1 MQFQHPEL
9 LYALFLLLIP
19 ILIHLF
25 QLRRFKKVAFTNV
38 KFLKALEMQTR
49 KSSQIKKWLVL
60 LTRMGLL
67 TCIVLA
73 FAQPFTTNTNNFK
86 SVQETVIYLDN
97 SFSMEA
103 KGSNGSL
110 LNTAITE
117 LINTIPE
124 DQVISL
130 FTNDK
135 TFTNTSLKAIKNDLI
150 DINFSTQQ
158 LPYNAVVLNAE
169 RMFSNQ
175 NDSNKSLVLIS
186 DFQQQNDPFK
196 IENFNDIN
204 INLVQLKP
212 QENSNISI
220 DSVAIYK
227 TNLDKYELEV
237 FMSRQGEIFAEIAVA
252 LYNFNDLVAKTGINF
267 EKDNSVSFTIP
278 ANQKFNG
285 TLQIEDDYLSFDN
298 NFYFNINSNKTIK
311 VLAINQTDDAFLYK
325 LYNGGDF
332 DFKSF
337 QLDNLNYNL
346 IADQNLIVLNELTNI
361 PNNLISSIKSFH
373 DNGGHL
379 VVIPSEN
386 ADLIQYNTLFN
397 NLEVPGYA
405 DKFEIDKR
413 ISNIN
418 FSHPL
423 LEGVFDK
430 TVNNFQYP
438 KVSSYFKKVANS
450 NAILSFDDNSAFLS
464 AGNNVYVFSSALNDS
479 QSNFKQSPL
488 IVPVFYNM
496 AMQSLQLPR
505 LYYNIGSTNVVDIDI
520 SIGGDDIIMLKNTAF
535 SVIPMQQVFNNK
547 VQITTNEF
555 PETSGIVDVILKENL
570 LGHLSFNYNRTESQ
584 LYYQDVQNTIGAN
597 YFNSVANAINSVKS
611 AGEINGLWKWFVIFA
626 LCFLLIEML
635 ILKFFK

>member
-9 LYALFLLLIP
+9 LYALLLLLIP
-19 ILIHLF
+19 IIIHLF

-49 KSSQIKKWLVL
+49 KSSQLKKWLVL

-67 TCIVLA
+67 ACIVLA
-73 FAQPFTTNTNNFK
+73 FAQPFTNNINNFK
-86 SVQETVIYLDN
+86 TVQETVIYLDN

-135 TFTNTSLKAIKNDLI
+135 TFTNTSLKAIKNELI

-158 LPYNAVVLNAE
+158 LPYNAAILNAE

-175 NDSNKSLVLIS
+175 TDTSKNLVIIS

-196 IENFNDIN
+196 IENLNDIN

-212 QENSNISI
+212 QESSNVSI
-220 DSVAIYK
+220 DSVAIDK
-227 TNLDKYELEV
+227 TNLDNHELQV
-237 FMSRQGEIFAEIAVA
+237 FMSRQGKAYIEIAVA
-252 LYNFNDLVAKTGINF
+252 LYNFNDLVAKTAINF
-267 EKDNSVSFTIP
+267 EDNNSVSFTIP

-285 TLQIEDDYLSFDN
+285 KLQIEDDYLSFDN

-311 VLAINQTDDAFLYK
+311 VLAVNQTDDAFLYK
-325 LYNGGDF
+325 LYNGEDF

-346 IADQNLIVLNELTNI
+346 IADQNLIVLNELPNI
-361 PNNLISSIKSFH
+361 PNNLISSLKSFR

-386 ADLIQYNTLFN
+386 ADVIQYNNLLN
-397 NLEVPGYA
+397 NLNAPTYT

-430 TVNNFQYP
+430 TVDNFQYP
-438 KVSSYFKKVANS
+438 KVNSYFKKVSNT
-450 NAILSFDDNSAFLS
+450 NAILSYEDNSAFLS
-464 AGNNVYVFSSALNDS
+464 VVNNVYVFSAALNDG

-488 IVPVFYNM
+488 IVPIFYNM
-496 AMQSLQLPR
+496 AVQSLQLPQ
-505 LYYNIGSTNVVDIDI
+505 LYYNIGNTNIIDIDV
-520 SIGGDDIIMLKNTAF
+520 SIGGDDIITLKNAES
-535 SVIPMQQVFNNK
+535 SVIPLQQVFNNK

-555 PETSGIVDVILKENL
+555 PETSGIVDVLLKENL
-570 LGHLSFNYNRTESQ
+570 LGHLSYNYNRSESQ
-584 LYYQDVQNTIGAN
+584 LNYQDVQNTVGAN
-597 YFNSVANAINSVKS
+597 YFNNVVNAINSVKS